1 MYEMVPVCVYVCV
14 GHVFVFFLAISP
26 LLSFALEIIKATPTT
41 TTSGNNG
48 QRKTTADS
56 DVVGPVFSLFLF
68 FIVYSLLVS
77 IFMLLHFNA

>member
-56 DVVGPVFSLFLF
+56 DVVGPVFSLLF
-68 FIVYSLLVS
+68 FYCLFTLGQYFYASA
-77 IFMLLHFNA
+77 F